1 MRRRGLVRV
10 GFVVLLG
17 AAVFIVLLLR
27 PSAHN
32 APADNSPARN
42 APAQGNAKLPSLGAE
57 PQPAF
62 SVGQPQLLSHAT
74 AASRWATVA
83 RTVTALRAPLGVPVA
98 RLGTSTPEG
107 TTNLV
112 LMLGSVWRGGVEWV
126 HVRLPVLPNN
136 STGWVPRSA
145 LGGYHFVTT
154 HLVVNL
160 RRLRATLWRNGR
172 VVFSAP
178 VGVGQPQNP
187 TPRGQF
193 YVRDELT
200 GYASPFYGPVA
211 FGTSARS
218 AVLTEWPDGG
228 FVGIHGTNE
237 PGLIPGRVSHG
248 CIRLRNRDI
257 LRLAR
262 LMPAGTP
269 LTIT

>member
-1 MRRRGLVRV
+1 MTWRGLLRI
-10 GFVVLLG
+10 GLVVSLA
-17 AAVFIVLLLR
+17 AAVFVVLLLR

-32 APADNSPARN
+32 PPARGE
-42 APAQGNAKLPSLGAE
+42 ARLPGLGGG

-62 SVGQPQLLSHAT
+62 TPGRPELLRHA
-74 AASRWATVA
+74 AGASRWATVA
-83 RTVTALRAPLGVPVA
+83 RPVTALRAPGGSPVA
-98 RLGTSTPEG
+98 TLATSTPEG

-112 LMLGSVWRGGVEWV
+112 AVLGSVWRGGVEWV
-126 HVRLPVLPNN
+126 HIRVPVLPNGT
-136 STGWVPRSA
+136 TGWVRRSA

-154 HLVVNL
+154 HLVVDL
-160 RRLRATLWRNGR
+160 RRLRATLWRDGR
-172 VVFSAP
+172 VVFNAP
-178 VGVGQPQNP
+178 VGIGQPQYP

-193 YVRDELT
+193 YIRDELT

-218 AVLTEWPDGG
+218 AVLTEWPAGG
-228 FVGIHGTNE
+228 FVGIHGTDE

-248 CIRLRNRDI
+248 CIRLRNQDI

-269 LTIT
+269 LTIR

>member
-1 MRRRGLVRV
+1 MTRRGLLRI
-10 GFVVLLG
+10 GLVVSL
-17 AAVFIVLLLR
+17 ATAVFVVLLLR
-27 PSAHN
+27 PAAHN
-32 APADNSPARN
+32 PRAPSEPN
-42 APAQGNAKLPSLGAE
+42 LPNLSAG

-62 SVGQPQLLSHAT
+62 AVGRPQLLQRAT
-74 AASRWATVA
+74 AASRWATVG
-83 RTVTALRAPLGVPVA
+83 RPVTALRAPGGRPVT
-98 RLGTSTPEG
+98 RLAAVTPEG

-112 LMLGSVWRGGVEWV
+112 DVLGSVWHRGVEWV
-126 HVRLPVLPNN
+126 HVRLPLLPNN
-136 STGWVPRSA
+136 TTGWVPRSA

-154 HLVVNL
+154 HLVVSL
-160 RRLRATLWRNGR
+160 HRLRATLWKDGR

-178 VGVGQPQNP
+178 VGVGQPQSP
-187 TPRGQF
+187 TPRGEF
-193 YVRDELT
+193 YIRDELT

-228 FVGIHGTNE
+228 FVGIHGTDE
-237 PGLIPGRVSHG
+237 PGWIPGRVSHG

-262 LMPAGTP
+262 LLPVGTP